1 MAQRYIK
8 FDVDALHRVIFDVC
22 GSPVVGMEKKEGLFN
37 KSFMVT
43 LADGQEVT
51 ARIKVSLSFHII
63 YTYVNIDHRTP
74 SRARHTS

>member
-8 FDVDALHRVIFDVC
+8 FDVGALHRVIFDIC

-43 LADGQEVT
+43 LADGQLVT
-51 ARIKVSLSFHII
+51 ARIKVRIEADCGCDNPLIFI
-63 YTYVNIDHRTP
+63 
-74 SRARHTS
+74 